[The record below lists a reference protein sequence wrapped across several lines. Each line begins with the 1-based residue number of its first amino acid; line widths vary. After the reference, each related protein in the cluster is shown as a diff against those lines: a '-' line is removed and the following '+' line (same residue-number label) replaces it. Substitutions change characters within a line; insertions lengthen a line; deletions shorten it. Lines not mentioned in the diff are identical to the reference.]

1 MSTYVGKI
9 QIGNNLYAI
18 GSTLYGIC
26 TTSANTATKV
36 VVLPEFSTMTHG
48 VTVYVR
54 FTEGNTVTSGVTL
67 TVGKTT
73 ACNVFGNCVCKP
85 NTVVGFTLDEAT
97 GTTSS
102 DGETIQQISPNSND
116 YYWRVIRSIDI
127 TSSTSSGNISINVNG
142 VDVATGLAPTANPI
156 FTGTV
161 TIPATTSASGDNTA
175 VTKKY
180 VDTAISTGMAGVSS
194 MVFKGTIGTNGDINT
209 SAEPPQ
215 TLPKSGYVIG
225 ETYYVITAGE
235 YAGQQCEVGDLII
248 AIKNGPG
255 TDGENVVNA
264 DWTVAQTNINGAVTA
279 TTSGI
284 ENGYIA
290 IFSGPHSITGLA
302 TSSAGAGFLQE
313 TGTWATPPDT
323 KVTQVPYTDGT
334 TSVEYN
340 LLFKY
345 TSGDDIITNS
355 VYYST
360 ITANGDIRKLT
371 FNPATG
377 TLTTKKFNGELN
389 PINLSGTNSGSTDLT
404 FLHQTGSWKTLSLS
418 TSSSGN
424 TVVSNATVASGVLTL
439 ELSSATLSMSSA
451 T

>member
-9 QIGNNLYAI
+9 QVGNNLYAI

-26 TTSANTATKV
+26 TTGANAPTKV

-67 TVGKTT
+67 TVGQTT
-73 ACNVFGNCVCKP
+73 ACNVFGNFVCKP

-97 GTTSS
+97 GTTSL
-102 DGETIQQISPNSND
+102 DGEIIQQISNSND

-127 TSSTSSGNISINVNG
+127 TSSTSSGNVSINVNG

-156 FTGTV
+156 FTGIV

-215 TLPKSGYVIG
+215 TLPKSVYVIG

-235 YAGQQCEVGDLII
+235 YAGQQCEIGDLII
-248 AIKNGPG
+248 AIKNGPS
-255 TDGENVVNA
+255 TAGENVINA
-264 DWTVAQTNINGAVTA
+264 DWTVAQTNITGAVT
-279 TTSGI
+279 TSGSTS
-284 ENGYIA
+284 GYIA
-290 IFSGPHSITGLA
+290 VFNGTHSLTGLVA
-302 TSSAGAGFLQE
+302 TSSAGTGFLQE

-345 TSGDDIITNS
+345 TSGDDTTTNS

-360 ITANGDIRKLT
+360 ITANGNIRKLT

-389 PINLSGTNSGSTDLT
+389 PINLSGANSGSTDLT